1 MPKKDWT
8 PEERQAFA
16 DKMKAS
22 RQPKQATPVVTP
34 PVVEESKETPLE
46 NTVNLTQ
53 DQFQALMERLSKLE
67 TNKTESFDVKS
78 ANEPQLN
85 QLGRAVGIMQKYSVD
100 PRDYSDPRE
109 QLYSLP
115 ELERFAFR
123 QNYYLNWDVEQTQY
137 ETKYGTSFSEP
148 RFELR
153 LYKRLFEDDGTPTV
167 ITDNVGAPVLDEQGR
182 PQLKSYLVKK
192 AFFFED
198 PAASMKEAQQLGM
211 RVDNANSKDFL
222 EQMRKLRYK
231 SWLLEIF
238 NRPKAVKTNR
248 KEQMVI
254 GSSVVEVESY
264 SELA

>member
-1 MPKKDWT
+1 MAKIWT
-8 PEERQAFA
+8 EEERKAFGE
-16 DKMKAS
+16 KMKAS
-22 RQPKQATPVVTP
+22 RAAKTNTPQPTEPVEATPSEP
-34 PVVEESKETPLE
+34 
-46 NTVNLTQ
+46 TVNLTQ
-53 DQFQALMERLSKLE
+53 DQFQALMERLNKLE
-67 TNKTESFDVKS
+67 TSKTESFDTK
-78 ANEPQLN
+78 NEPQLN

-100 PRDYSDPRE
+100 PRDYLDPRE
-109 QLYSLP
+109 QLYLLP

-153 LYKRLFEDDGTPTV
+153 LYKRLFEDDGEPTV
-167 ITDNVGAPVLDEQGR
+167 IKDNVGQPVLDEQGK
-182 PQLKSYLVKK
+182 PQYKSYLVKK

-198 PAASMKEAQQLGM
+198 PAASMKEAQQLGIP
-211 RVDNANSKDFL
+211 VTNANSKEFL

-264 SELA
+264 SEVA